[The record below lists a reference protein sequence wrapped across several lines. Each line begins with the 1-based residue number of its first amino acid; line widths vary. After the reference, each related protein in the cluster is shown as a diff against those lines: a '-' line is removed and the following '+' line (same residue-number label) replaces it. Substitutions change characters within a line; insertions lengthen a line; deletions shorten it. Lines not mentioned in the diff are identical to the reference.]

1 VIRVSV
7 ESKISGVAGAIAT
20 VIREEESVT
29 VQAMG
34 MRAVYQAVKSVALAE
49 EYLREDGVEIVERI
63 SKVIVDMD
71 GEDRHAFRIE
81 VSKAMSLQ

>member
-7 ESKISGVAGAIAT
+7 ESKISGV
-20 VIREEESVT
+20 

>member
-1 VIRVSV
+1 MIRVSV
-7 ESKISGVAGAIAT
+7 DSKISGVAGSIAM

-34 MRAVYQAVKSVALAE
+34 MRAVYQAVKAVALAE
-49 EYLREDGVEIVERI
+49 EYLREDGIEIVEKI
-63 SKVIVDMD
+63 SKTIIDMD

-81 VSKAMSLQ
+81 VSIS